1 MKKKTKIISSLA
13 LALVLGL
20 GTAGCSLDKEKT
32 NALMEKGETFLDAQN
47 SEDYKKMYE
56 DLKAYLE
63 ETKNLDVDKIHDFLD
78 KYDGLDVDALNK
90 YLEEANSVT
99 SEEAV
104 DMLSDKIIDFV
115 VNSLGKNYTVK
126 VGNKVSRV
134 EFVSDNLTK
143 IYFYTEGENGEK
155 LHEVYKEI
163 TDQFVITYV
172 KDVKLYSKISVDD
185 AVKENN
191 LLGFDNYS
199 AIASVSADKTWE
211 DILGNN
217 SPNDYN
223 DGYDYQVNF
232 YLMAKNL
239 KNGYIG
245 EIEFDKFTYSNEND
259 EDTFKTNIV
268 VIDSEDTDEEFE
280 TFMSAEAVFKFDGTS
295 FKLSYEDIKMLIEG
309 NPIPAESEMNEGM
322 SYEVTVDEENTV
334 NFDKAEYRL
343 VEDYLANPGL

>member
-1 MKKKTKIISSLA
+1 
-13 LALVLGL
+13 
-20 GTAGCSLDKEKT
+20 
-32 NALMEKGETFLDAQN
+32 
-47 SEDYKKMYE
+47 
-56 DLKAYLE
+56 
-63 ETKNLDVDKIHDFLD
+63 
-78 KYDGLDVDALNK
+78 
-90 YLEEANSVT
+90 
-99 SEEAV
+99 
-104 DMLSDKIIDFV
+104 MLSDKIIDFV

-134 EFVSDNLTK
+134 EFVSDKLTK
-143 IYFYTEGENGEK
+143 IYIYTEGENGEK

-185 AVKENN
+185 AVEENN
-191 LLGFDNYS
+191 LLSFANYS

-211 DILGNN
+211 DILGDD
-217 SPNDYN
+217 SPNNYN

-239 KNGYIG
+239 KAGYIG
-245 EIEFDKFTYSNEND
+245 DTEFDKFTYSNEND
-259 EDTFKTNIV
+259 VDTFKTNIV
-268 VIDSEDTDEEFE
+268 MIESEDTDEEFE
-280 TFMSAEAVFKFDGTS
+280 TFMSAAAVFKFDGTS

>member
-134 EFVSDNLTK
+134 EFVSDKLTK
-143 IYFYTEGENGEK
+143 IYPDVKIFTLLPLWRGKDGAKNVITFNEMREILINVCKKYKNITLIDAIDFIPHDANFFLPDLLHPNTMGFRIYGEN
-155 LHEVYKEI
+155 LVNAL
-163 TDQFVITYV
+163 
-172 KDVKLYSKISVDD
+172 KLY
-185 AVKENN
+185 
-191 LLGFDNYS
+191 L
-199 AIASVSADKTWE
+199 E
-211 DILGNN
+211 D
-217 SPNDYN
+217 
-223 DGYDYQVNF
+223 
-232 YLMAKNL
+232 
-239 KNGYIG
+239 
-245 EIEFDKFTYSNEND
+245 
-259 EDTFKTNIV
+259 
-268 VIDSEDTDEEFE
+268 
-280 TFMSAEAVFKFDGTS
+280 
-295 FKLSYEDIKMLIEG
+295 
-309 NPIPAESEMNEGM
+309 
-322 SYEVTVDEENTV
+322 
-334 NFDKAEYRL
+334 
-343 VEDYLANPGL
+343 